1 MVLLQERVAA
11 VLLQRLHG
19 CPVHS
24 FNVPQLALA
33 AAHPDL
39 GQGAMRTAA
48 ALRPSASTQVLP
60 PPLLCPCAVSS
71 PARAQG
77 SRRRRMCPA
86 AHTPIVSTL

>member
-48 ALRPSASTQVLP
+48 ALRLRG
-60 PPLLCPCAVSS
+60 
-71 PARAQG
+71 PARADG
-77 SRRRRMCPA
+77 GGAPVRHRS
-86 AHTPIVSTL
+86 I